1 MSRSVYTLAP
11 RFFAAALL
19 LAAAPRSSAQTSVS
33 MHADAPDS
41 VSWVVPRQPLGV
53 ADATLRTTDRR
64 VAVLLMDTTL
74 VLQLT
79 DRGLDQMSDD
89 VAREPTANAG
99 GRILARMI
107 GAALTGM
114 FDHGIAYRLSA
125 LRSARAEGS
134 RLVLEDLGGRRV
146 FDQVEMNGRQVMD
159 DFSPAE
165 VERFAAAVNRALRG
179 QQ

>member
-1 MSRSVYTLAP
+1 MTRPIPLLAP
-11 RFFAAALL
+11 IAFASLL
-19 LAAAPRSSAQTSVS
+19 LGAAPRSSAQTSISV
-33 MHADAPDS
+33 HAPDS

-53 ADATLRTTDRR
+53 AEATLRTIDRG

-79 DRGLDQMSDD
+79 DRGLDRMSDD
-89 VAREPTANAG
+89 VAREPATGTG

-125 LRSARAEGS
+125 LRSARADGS
-134 RLVLEDLGGRRV
+134 RLVLEDAGGHRV

-159 DFSPAE
+159 DFAPAE
-165 VERFAAAVNRALRG
+165 VERFAAAINRALRARR
-179 QQ
+179 

>member
-1 MSRSVYTLAP
+1 MTLSITGPSSLAL
-11 RFFAAALL
+11 AAALL
-19 LAAAPRSSAQTSVS
+19 LGAAPGAPAQTKISV
-33 MHADAPDS
+33 HADAPDS
-41 VSWVVPRQPLGV
+41 ISWIVPRQPPGV

-89 VAREPTANAG
+89 ISREPSAG
-99 GRILARMI
+99 GRFLARMI

-125 LRSARAEGS
+125 LRTARADGS
-134 RLVLEDLGGRRV
+134 RLVLEDRGGQRV
-146 FDQVEMNGRQVMD
+146 FDQVEMNGRNVMD

-165 VERFAAAVNRALRG
+165 AERFAAAVNRALRG
-179 QQ
+179 QR

>member
-1 MSRSVYTLAP
+1 MTRSIRTAVPLGL
-11 RFFAAALL
+11 AAALL
-19 LAAAPRSSAQTSVS
+19 LGAVSRASAQTSISV
-33 MHADAPDS
+33 HADAPDS

-53 ADATLRTTDRR
+53 ADVTLRTTDRR

-99 GRILARMI
+99 GRILARVI

-125 LRSARAEGS
+125 LRAARAEGS

-146 FDQVEMNGRQVMD
+146 FDQVELNGRQVMN
-159 DFSPAE
+159 DFSPTEA
-165 VERFAAAVNRALRG
+165 ERFAAAVNRALRG
-179 QQ
+179 QR